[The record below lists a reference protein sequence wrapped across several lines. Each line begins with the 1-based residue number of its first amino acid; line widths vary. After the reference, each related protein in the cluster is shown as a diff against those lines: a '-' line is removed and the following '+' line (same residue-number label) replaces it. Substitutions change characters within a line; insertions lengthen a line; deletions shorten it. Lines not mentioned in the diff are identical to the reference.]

1 MCLICMTSRITVLR
15 FPRETVVKGQGFNVG
30 QVIVSH
36 GKRFKAQLYFEG
48 TNADQSTVASHEHD
62 NEIQNLL
69 SNH

>member
-1 MCLICMTSRITVLR
+1 MMSRITVLR
-15 FPRETVVKGQGFNVG
+15 FPWETVVKGQGFIVG

-36 GKRFKAQLYFEG
+36 GKHFKAQLYSEG
-48 TNADQSTVASHEHD
+48 TNADQSAVASHEHG